1 MDTNRW
7 KIEKHRKLRNP
18 GKFILVASRK
28 VGFLLNRISF
38 SKCRRTNGQGR
49 SLAGCK
55 FAMTTKEKKKRKKTQ
70 NTIGS
75 MYVTIT
81 LLKLNNDF
89 S

>member
-55 FAMTTKEKKKRKKTQ
+55 FDITIKGKKNKGKNPKYHWIYIYMLQSRCY
-70 NTIGS
+70 N
-75 MYVTIT
+75 
-81 LLKLNNDF
+81 
-89 S
+89 